1 MEPTVEGVVIPN
13 ASDSWEN
20 VSKFAL
26 SYNGYELFGA
36 ESGKFRSG
44 EFRSGEFGQGD
55 DSSVENLGS
64 FANAASERWIREG
77 KLPESL
83 HELRCALFFE
93 QRRAGHGFP
102 FDFEVEREWE
112 NPRSEYFEWISYVKA
127 LIEGIRSLASDPR
140 ILSTQDAM
148 EDGIETSL
156 EP

>member
-36 ESGKFRSG
+36 ESV
-44 EFRSGEFGQGD
+44 EFRSFEFLSNELGQGEVAT
-55 DSSVENLGS
+55 VEHLGS
-64 FANAASERWIREG
+64 FANAASERWTREG

-83 HELRCALFFE
+83 HGLRCALFFE
-93 QRRAGHGFP
+93 QRRAGHGFS

-127 LIEGIRSLASDPR
+127 LIEGIRSLVSDPR
-140 ILSTQDAM
+140 ILSTQDAK